1 MSEQERAA
9 KQDKRDTLGRRGFLY
24 AVMGGAIAAISGW
37 IAGILP
43 KNASSGSETTG
54 LSAAE
59 TRISALE
66 TRVAELEIEL
76 ARGIQP
82 IAQLEGEMNERVVFH
97 KSELSVINPAGVLLN
112 LVAAHGHVGIRFY
125 KDFGF
130 GNEKVTNP
138 WHMGFIE
145 GVQGYQGL
153 AILRDWRFTAALWDE
168 DGKLLVGRLDSH
180 PPANPPAKAR
190 FQVRG
195 TVDEVQAV
203 VEANT
208 DQSADIFQV
217 IDAEGTRYFT
227 VNGTGSVVVGS
238 HDSPK
243 KVILYDT
250 VDQSAYSLSVTNG
263 RLVLTKI

>member
-9 KQDKRDTLGRRGFLY
+9 KQDKKDTLGRRGFLY

-37 IAGILP
+37 IAGIFP
-43 KNASSGSETTG
+43 RDATIGQEEIS

-66 TRVAELEIEL
+66 AKVAELGIEL
-76 ARGIQP
+76 ARRIQP

-97 KSELSVINPAGVLLN
+97 KSELSVINPEGVLLN
-112 LVAAHGHVGIRFY
+112 LVATNGHVGIRFY

-130 GNEKVTNP
+130 GDEQVTSP

-145 GVQGYQGL
+145 GVRGYQGL

-168 DGKLLVGRLDSH
+168 DGKLIVGRLHPH

-195 TVDEVQAV
+195 TVDEVQAI

-227 VNGTGSVVVGS
+227 VNGTGSLVVGS
-238 HDSPK
+238 HDDPK
-243 KVILYDT
+243 EVVLYDT
-250 VDQSAYSLSVTNG
+250 VDRSAYSLSVTNG
-263 RLVLTKI
+263 HLVLTKI